1 MTTDVSTRIRYCVFD
16 TALGACGIAWSERG
30 VTHFALP
37 ESDAAAT
44 ERRLAAR
51 TAGLRADECPASIK
65 RIVEDVQRYARGER
79 VDFSGVAVD
88 LTGIDDFRRGLYQAI
103 RAIKW
108 GETAS
113 YGEIGRRIGM
123 PDARQIG
130 QAMGQN
136 RIPLIIPC
144 HRVVASDG
152 TLGGFSAPGG
162 RLTKEKLLTLEGFGA
177 EAPRLPGF

>member
-1 MTTDVSTRIRYCVFD
+1 MTTETATRSHYHVFD
-16 TALGACGIAWSERG
+16 TALGACVIAWNERG
-30 VTHFALP
+30 VTRFALP
-37 ESDAAAT
+37 QADPAAT
-44 ERRLAAR
+44 ERRL
-51 TAGLRADECPASIK
+51 TAKGAGVRADTIPAWIEA
-65 RIVEDVQRYARGER
+65 IIADVRRYARGER
-79 VDFSGVAVD
+79 VDFSNVAVD
-88 LTGIDDFRRGLYQAI
+88 LSGLDDFSRRVYETI
-103 RAIKW
+103 RALGW

-113 YGEIGRRIGM
+113 YGEIGRRLGT

-162 RLTKEKLLTLEGFGA
+162 RLTKERLLTLEGRGA
-177 EAPRLPGF
+177 DTPRLPGL

>member
-1 MTTDVSTRIRYCVFD
+1 MTADTSTRIRYCVFD
-16 TALGACGIAWSERG
+16 TAIGACGIAWSERG

-37 ESDAAAT
+37 ESDAVAT

-51 TAGLRADECPASIK
+51 TAGVRTSELPGSIR
-65 RIVEDVQRYARGER
+65 RIVEDVQCYAKGER
-79 VDFSGVAVD
+79 VDFSPVIVD
-88 LTGIDDFRRGLYQAI
+88 LADIDDFRLGLYRAI
-103 RAIKW
+103 RSLGW

-113 YGEIGRRIGM
+113 YGEIGRRIGTS
-123 PDARQIG
+123 DARRIG

-162 RLTKEKLLTLEGFGA
+162 RFTKERLLTLEGRGA
-177 EAPRLPGF
+177 DAPRLPGF